1 MVHGGWT
8 EITDLYTAAREKRNK
23 SEVKVPASP
32 PRQFVWNGPEDLAL
46 ENL

>member
-8 EITDLYTAAREKRNK
+8 EITDLCTVAGEKRNK
-23 SEVKVPASP
+23 PEVKVLASP
-32 PRQFVWNGPEDLAL
+32 PGRFVWNGPENVDL